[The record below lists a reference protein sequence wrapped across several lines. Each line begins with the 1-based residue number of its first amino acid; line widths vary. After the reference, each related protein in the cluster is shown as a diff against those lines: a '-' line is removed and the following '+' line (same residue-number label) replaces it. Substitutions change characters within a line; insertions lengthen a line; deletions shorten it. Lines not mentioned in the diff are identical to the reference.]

1 MIIKFSRHA
10 SRRLKLYDI
19 PEEILRDII
28 IESEIDEGY
37 NEIIK
42 TITGFRFPIKIA
54 FAYENDI
61 LTVITAY
68 PLKKGR

>member
-54 FAYENDI
+54 FAYKNDI
-61 LTVITAY
+61 LIVITAY